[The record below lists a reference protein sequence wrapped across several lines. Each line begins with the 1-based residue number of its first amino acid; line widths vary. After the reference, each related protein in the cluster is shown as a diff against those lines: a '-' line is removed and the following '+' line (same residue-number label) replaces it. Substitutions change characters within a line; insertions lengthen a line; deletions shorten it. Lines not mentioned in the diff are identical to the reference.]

1 MKTSQLKD
9 HEYNPYY
16 RTYIEALGEVTL
28 MDTLRKQ
35 LKNYPQ
41 FLASIPQDKLT
52 YRYAEGKWTVAEVLL
67 HVLDTERV
75 FQYRALRF
83 ARKDVTPLPG
93 FNQDDYVPNS
103 DANSRSIEQFIK
115 EYKAIRESTISL
127 FETFDAATLKR
138 KGVASNSPMSVAAIG
153 FIMCGHQKHHRNI
166 LRERYLDV

>member
-16 RTYIEALGEVTL
+16 KTYIEALGEVTL

-41 FLASIPQDKLT
+41 FIGSIPQEKLT
-52 YRYAEGKWTVAEVLL
+52 YKYAEGKWTVAEVLV
-67 HVLDTERV
+67 HVLDTERI

-93 FNQDDYVPNS
+93 FNQDDFVPNS
-103 DANSRSIEQFIK
+103 GANSRSIDSLIA
-115 EYKAIRESTISL
+115 EYKAIRESTITL
-127 FETFDAATLKR
+127 FETFDETTLKR
-138 KGVASNSPMSVAAIG
+138 KGVASNSPMSVRAMG

-166 LRERYLDV
+166 IRERYL

>member
-1 MKTSQLKD
+1 MKSSQLKE

-41 FLASIPQDKLT
+41 FLASIPQEKLS
-52 YRYAEGKWTVAEVLL
+52 YKYAEGKWTVAEVLL

-83 ARKDVTPLPG
+83 ARKDLTPLPG
-93 FNQDDYVPNS
+93 FNQDDYVPHS
-103 DANSRSIEQFIK
+103 AANSRSIESLIK
-115 EYKAIRESTISL
+115 EYKAVRESTISL
-127 FETFDAATLKR
+127 FENFNAATLKL
-138 KGVASNSPMSVAAIG
+138 KGVASNSPMSVAALG
-153 FIMCGHQKHHRNI
+153 FITCGHQKHHRNI
-166 LRERYLDV
+166 LREKYLNS

>member
-16 RTYIEALGEVTL
+16 RTYIEALGEVNL
-28 MDTLRKQ
+28 MDILRKQ

-41 FLASIPQDKLT
+41 FLASIPEEKLT

-83 ARKDVTPLPG
+83 ARKDLTPLPG
-93 FNQDDYVPNS
+93 FDQDSYVPNS
-103 DANSRSIEQFIK
+103 GANSRSIEQLIK

-127 FETFDAATLKR
+127 FETFDKATLR
-138 KGVASNSPMSVAAIG
+138 LKGVASNSPMSVAAMG
-153 FIMCGHQKHHRNI
+153 FILCGHQKHHRNI
-166 LRERYLDV
+166 IRERYLNI

>member
-9 HEYNPYY
+9 HEYNPFY
-16 RTYIEALGEVTL
+16 RTYIEALGEVNL

-41 FLASIPQDKLT
+41 FLASIPQEKLL

-83 ARKDVTPLPG
+83 ARKDLTPLPG
-93 FNQDDYVPNS
+93 FDQDAYVPNS
-103 DANSRSIEQFIK
+103 NANSRSIEQLIK
-115 EYKAIRESTISL
+115 EYKAIRESTITL
-127 FETFDAATLKR
+127 FETFDAATLKL
-138 KGVASNSPMSVAAIG
+138 KGVASNAPMSVAAMG

-166 LRERYLDV
+166 LRERYLEV

>member
-16 RTYIEALGEVTL
+16 RTYIEALGEVNL

-41 FLASIPQDKLT
+41 FLASIPEEKLT

-83 ARKDVTPLPG
+83 ARKDLTPLPG
-93 FNQDDYVPNS
+93 FDQDSYVPNS
-103 DANSRSIEQFIK
+103 GANSRSIEQLIK
-115 EYKAIRESTISL
+115 EYKAIRASTISL
-127 FETFDAATLKR
+127 FETFDKATLKQ
-138 KGVASNSPMSVAAIG
+138 KGVASNSPMSVAAMG

-166 LRERYLDV
+166 LRERYLNA